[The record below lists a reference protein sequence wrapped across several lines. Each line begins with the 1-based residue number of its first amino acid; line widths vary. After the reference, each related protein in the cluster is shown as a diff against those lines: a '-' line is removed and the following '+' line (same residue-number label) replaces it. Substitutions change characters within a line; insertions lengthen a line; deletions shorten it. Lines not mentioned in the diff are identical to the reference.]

1 MSSPSNT
8 GRDSSAGTTAEGSE
22 YVFPYP
28 NATFDFVFLTSV
40 FTHMLPTDMEHYVS
54 EIVRVLKPNGRS
66 LCTFLLLNDESMRFM
81 NAGFST
87 PFDFKQFAKN
97 HRVITP

>member
-1 MSSPSNT
+1 
-8 GRDSSAGTTAEGSE
+8 
-22 YVFPYP
+22 
-28 NATFDFVFLTSV
+28 
-40 FTHMLPTDMEHYVS
+40 MLPTDMEHYVS

-97 HRVITP
+97 HRVITPEEPEVVPYSACRPLSPDPINLTLTWIQRTLKAVSLMEEVR